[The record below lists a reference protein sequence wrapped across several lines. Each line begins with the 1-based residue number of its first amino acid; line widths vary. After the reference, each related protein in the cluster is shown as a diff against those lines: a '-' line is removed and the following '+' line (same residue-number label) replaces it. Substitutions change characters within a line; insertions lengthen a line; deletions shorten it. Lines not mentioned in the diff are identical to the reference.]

1 MYSDFSFPSR
11 NIHLIFLFFGAIIA
25 GRATANDQINE
36 LQSKK
41 KIPYDPEIE
50 AAVMNMVKNAG
61 YVLEKHIVETD
72 DGYLL
77 TVHRLPNASGSPIF
91 LQHGLLSSSA
101 DWLSLGKEKAFPYL
115 LSNLGYDVWLGNFR
129 GNALSKAHVNLST
142 DESEYWN
149 FSWHEMGIY
158 DLPAMIDY
166 VVSNTNKKAIYI
178 GHSMGTTGSYVM
190 AAERPDMQDKLKLII
205 SFAPVVYLAHIK
217 SPLRLLAPVSDE
229 LEIISKTFGYNELFA
244 ADDVAGVLLRHSCSS
259 NIVNGD
265 LCANILFAI
274 VGFDP
279 AQIDWEQLTTIAGL
293 TPAGSSTKCFIHYL
307 QEVEPNQFR
316 QYDYGAFDNL
326 KKYGTLTPPKYDISK
341 IKVPI
346 ACFYGD
352 NDWLADVGD
361 VKRFYA
367 KLPNGISIQR
377 VNLTSFNH
385 IDFLWAKDAPGLLYD
400 PTIDIIKSFD

>member
-1 MYSDFSFPSR
+1 
-11 NIHLIFLFFGAIIA
+11 
-25 GRATANDQINE
+25 
-36 LQSKK
+36 
-41 KIPYDPEIE
+41 
-50 AAVMNMVKNAG
+50 MVKNAG
-61 YVLEKHIVETD
+61 YVLDEHIIETD

-77 TVHRLPNASGSPIF
+77 TLHRLRNESGSPIF

-101 DWLSLGKEKAFPYL
+101 DWFSLGKEKALAYL
-115 LSNLGYDVWLGNFR
+115 LSDLGYDVWLGNDR

-166 VVSNTNKKAIYI
+166 VVSNTNKKVIYI
-178 GHSMGTTGSYVM
+178 GHSMGTTASYVM

-205 SFAPVVYLAHIK
+205 SFSPVVYMTHIK
-217 SPLRLLAPVSDE
+217 SPLWLLAPVVDK
-229 LEIISKTFGYNELFA
+229 LEMIAKTIGFNELFA
-244 ADDVAGVLLRHSCSS
+244 ADHMIGVLLRHSCSS
-259 NIVNGD
+259 NTVTGH
-265 LCANILFAI
+265 LCANLIFAI
-274 VGFDP
+274 AGFDT
-279 AQIDWEQLTTIAGL
+279 AQIDWDQLTTVTGL
-293 TPAGSSTKCFIHYL
+293 APTGSSTKSVIHYL
-307 QEVEPNQFR
+307 QEVERYQFR
-316 QYDYGAFDNL
+316 QYDYGVLDNL
-326 KKYGTLTPPKYDISK
+326 KKYGTPTPPKYDISK

-352 NDWLADVGD
+352 NDWLAEVRD

-367 KLPNGISIQR
+367 ELPNGISIQR

-385 IDFLWAKDAPGLLYD
+385 VDYLWAKDVPDLLYY